1 LADENRWV
9 EAAVLLKNREA
20 IKMKKSHRTE
30 DTFPISP
37 SPKAIKPFASD
48 D

>member
-30 DTFPISP
+30 DAFPISP
-37 SPKAIKPFASD
+37 SPKDFKPFATD
-48 D
+48 N